1 MHTIFCR
8 GLLTLTITLVLFS
21 GCAKEQVKPDA
32 GIAADKPAV
41 AAVPPAVQPQKQPE
55 TIPAAPVAEQLKDD
69 TVKTDVAARPSLAD
83 DTKGK
88 ISAAAFKAGLATITF
103 DFDSYALSQSA
114 RDTLYN
120 NAEFLLKKYRDK
132 VILEGHC
139 DERGSDEYNLA
150 LGEKRAKSVMNYLL
164 TLGVPAEQ
172 LSIVS
177 YGKERPAD
185 NGHTEEAWA
194 KNRRVEF
201 EPAK

>member
-1 MHTIFCR
+1 MHTIFFR
-8 GLLTLTITLVLFS
+8 GLLTLTIALVLFS
-21 GCAKEQVKPDA
+21 GCAKEQVKPDE

-41 AAVPPAVQPQKQPE
+41 AAVPPTVQPQKQPE
-55 TIPAAPVAEQLKDD
+55 VVPSAPIAEQLRDD
-69 TVKTDVAARPSLAD
+69 MVKADAAARPSLAD
-83 DTKGK
+83 DAKGK
-88 ISAAAFKAGLATITF
+88 VSAAAFKAGLATIVF

-120 NAEFLLKKYRDK
+120 NAEYLLKKYRDK

-172 LSIVS
+172 LSVVS